1 MYLHEVTVR
10 NYSIHKETKIGL
22 SPISVFVGPN
32 GGGKS
37 AFFDALLNFSMLARG
52 RLSEAFG
59 PYPFSFAATR
69 HRAAKKI
76 ARIGYDVLMSGSPE
90 SPEKVRYR
98 VDYSQVAGGTEV
110 TPPHFEIY
118 RETLELDGK
127 VLFDREI
134 QTQASSKGH

>member
-1 MYLHEVTVR
+1 VSLLAAPVLYHDFVR
-10 NYSIHKETKIGL
+10 SMNTGQNTAAPANCSTARETASYSIHKETKIGL

-59 PYPFSFAATR
+59 PYPFSFVATR

-76 ARIGYDVLMSGSPE
+76 ARI
-90 SPEKVRYR
+90 
-98 VDYSQVAGGTEV
+98 A
-110 TPPHFEIY
+110 
-118 RETLELDGK
+118 
-127 VLFDREI
+127 
-134 QTQASSKGH
+134 A